1 MKNVLVVDD
10 ERILT
15 DVLVRFLKKL
25 DCNPT
30 VTETGGQALE
40 AYKSESYDLVL
51 MDVNL
56 ADCDGFDVAKV
67 MMSQKPDQKI
77 IVISGQDGETIK
89 RRTRLEDMQRATV
102 LSKPFSFSEFRVAVM
117 DYLDPFA
124 Q

>member
-1 MKNVLVVDD
+1 MKKVLVVDD

-25 DCNPT
+25 NCHPT
-30 VTETGGQALE
+30 VTETGVQALE
-40 AYKSESYDLVL
+40 AYSIDHFDLVL

-56 ADCDGFDVAKV
+56 ADCDGFAVAKA
-67 MMSQKPDQKI
+67 MMNQNPDQKI

-89 RRTRLEDMQRATV
+89 RRTRLEDMQRAMV
-102 LSKPFSFSEFRVAVM
+102 LSKPFSFSEFRIAVM
-117 DYLDPFA
+117 DYLNPLA